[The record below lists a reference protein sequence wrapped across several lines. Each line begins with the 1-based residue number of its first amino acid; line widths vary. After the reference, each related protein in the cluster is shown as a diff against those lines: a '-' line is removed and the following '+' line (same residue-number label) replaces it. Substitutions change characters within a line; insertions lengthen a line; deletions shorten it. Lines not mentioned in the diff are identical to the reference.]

1 MGAGRWS
8 DIGRCFPSRNSVN
21 LIRKYAP
28 FVPGRR
34 CLATIE
40 IAHFHVA
47 VGSKFP
53 GEIHNDHVRDHTCID
68 NKFINVSNF
77 EQITNG
83 ISIKLS
89 AYVFRFA
96 VARPNV
102 LASALP
108 GLHLAGQLRLPCV
121 FPAEN

>member
-8 DIGRCFPSRNSVN
+8 DIGGCFPSRNSVN
-21 LIRKYAP
+21 LIRKCLP
-28 FVPGRR
+28 FVLGRR
-34 CLATIE
+34 CLATTE
-40 IAHFHVA
+40 IAHFDVA

-53 GEIHNDHVRDHTCID
+53 EGIHNDHVRDHTCID
-68 NKFINVSNF
+68 NKFRNVSNF
-77 EQITNG
+77 EQIPSG
-83 ISIKLS
+83 VSIKLS
-89 AYVFRFA
+89 VYVFRFE

-102 LASALP
+102 PASALP